1 MALSGTGR
9 RWRVAL
15 GVLAFAAVAP
25 VSLLGLPFAALL
37 LAAHPT
43 TRREWLAA
51 GLAGGLSVALL
62 LTPEAGLRDAVTRA
76 WIVLVSVAFA
86 AWATVR
92 PAGFW
97 ALAWRA
103 CLYAGAGVAVLANVV
118 GGPGV
123 WTEVQWEATRAA
135 SGGVRRVVEFVP
147 SLYPAFEPT
156 VRLLA
161 GGWPVGLLLETVA
174 GLALAW
180 WGHALVARAPLG
192 PGLSAPGI
200 GRQPAPRH
208 DGRPTAPAGVA
219 LNP

>member
-1 MALSGTGR
+1 MAPSGTGR
-9 RWRVAL
+9 RWRVAF

-25 VSLLGLPFAALL
+25 LSLLGLPFAALL
-37 LAAHPT
+37 VAARPT

-51 GLAGGLSVALL
+51 ALAGGVSVALL
-62 LTPEAGLRDAVTRA
+62 VTPETGLRDAVTRA

-92 PAGFW
+92 PSGFW

-135 SGGVRRVVEFVP
+135 SGVARRVVEFVP
-147 SLYPAFEPT
+147 SWYPAFEPT

-161 GGWPVGLLLETVA
+161 SGWPVGLVLETVA

-180 WGHALVARAPLG
+180 WGHTLVARTPLG
-192 PGLSAPGI
+192 PPLSAPGA
-200 GRQPAPRH
+200 GREPAPRP
-208 DGRPTAPAGVA
+208 DGHPAAPTGVV